1 MTLHLATL
9 VVLVPLVGS
18 LVLAMLPD
26 DADDVASQVATGF
39 AAAALLVAAALV
51 GAWDPGRGGVQAADT
66 VAWSQAMDLSWA
78 VGVDGLSLPLVGLTT
93 LLFLVAVLASGDVG
107 PRRRAYLA
115 WLLALEVPTLGV
127 FLARQWTLFYACWEL
142 TLVPLFFLVSAWG
155 GKERDRAALTFLLYT
170 MAGSV
175 FLLVATLSLVLL
187 GPGRVAFPAGP
198 GAAALP
204 LGVQTALLVGFGLGF
219 GVKTPIVPLHGW
231 LPLAHVEAPAP
242 VSILLSGILLK
253 MGAYGLLRVVEAL
266 PAAASAASGV
276 VFVLG
281 TVGVIHGAL
290 LAWRQTDLK
299 RIVAWS
305 SVSHMGFVLVGLASL
320 DPVGLHGTI
329 LQIVAHGLVAGLTF
343 GVVGMVYA
351 RAHTRELGEL
361 GGIGA
366 HAPRLT
372 AAVVLAFLASM
383 SVPGTAGFAAEL
395 LIVGGAWTRFGAWAL
410 LPLVGAV
417 VWAATAVR
425 VALSLAGGPRTE
437 AGSHVTDL
445 RPGETVALALL
456 GVAIVGVGLWPGL
469 VIDRVDPGVRTLVTG
484 LGGVVQEVVRVAR

>member
-1 MTLHLATL
+1 MTLPLASL

-18 LVLAMLPD
+18 IVVAML
-26 DADDVASQVATGF
+26 ADDDDLASQIATGF
-39 AAAALLVAAALV
+39 AAAALLVALGLAWT
-51 GAWDPGRGGVQAADT
+51 WDPGLGGVQATDA
-66 VAWSQAMDLSWA
+66 VAWSEAMDLSWA
-78 VGVDGLSLPLVGLTT
+78 VGVDGLSLPLVVLTA
-93 LLFLVAVLASGDVG
+93 LLFLVSVLVSGDVG

-142 TLVPLFFLVSAWG
+142 TLVPLFLLVSAWG

-187 GPGRVAFPAGP
+187 GPGRVAFPASP
-198 GAAALP
+198 AAAALP
-204 LGVQTALLVGFGLGF
+204 LGVQTALFVGFALGF
-219 GVKTPIVPLHGW
+219 GVKTPVVPLHGW

-253 MGAYGLLRVVEAL
+253 MGAYGLLRTVEAL
-266 PAAASAASGV
+266 PGAAAAASGV
-276 VFVLG
+276 LFVLG

-305 SVSHMGFVLVGLASL
+305 SLSHMGFVLVGLSSL
-320 DPVGLHGTI
+320 DVVGLHGTM

-361 GGIGA
+361 GGLGA
-366 HAPRLT
+366 TAPRLT
-372 AAVVLAFLASM
+372 VAVVLAFLASM

-395 LIVGGAWTRFGAWAL
+395 LVVGGAWTRFGAWSL
-410 LPLVGAV
+410 LPLAGAV

-425 VALSLAGGPRTE
+425 VALSLAGGPRTH
-437 AGSHVTDL
+437 ASARVTDL
-445 RPGETVALALL
+445 RPAETLALGLL
-456 GVAIVGVGLWPGL
+456 GAAIVAVGLWPSL
-469 VIDRVDPGVRTLVTG
+469 VIDLVDPGVRTLVSGLAAATG
-484 LGGVVQEVVRVAR
+484 EVARVAR